1 MLTLR
6 RIHNALCAN
15 LSYALSQ
22 RGIVRIFHYPTFV
35 SVEPANYCQ
44 LHCPECP
51 VGQRTT
57 SNTGTTRS
65 TAPTN
70 LPLDSFR
77 HILAEVS
84 PWIHTLQFYWQG
96 EPLLNRQLPE
106 MIRLAHNAG
115 LYTIVSTN
123 AQALTEDIA
132 RQLCEA
138 GLSRIIVSIDGFSQA
153 SYEAYRQGG
162 KLDKALAGLQYLHE
176 AKSTHTKWL
185 ARLHSPLIEL
195 QVLRLRTNEHEWDW
209 VRRNYRKL
217 GADRLVFKTAQLYN
231 YEYGHP
237 LMPTDERYS
246 RYTQGPDGF
255 YRLKKKEKGNTTA
268 LLSKWSNG
276 CRRLWTGCVITV
288 TGEVLPCCYDKEHEY
303 PLGNLLQQ
311 DLRSIWYGEK
321 ANAFRRHYL
330 QNASTIE
337 ICRNCDQ

>member
-22 RGIVRIFHYPTFV
+22 LGIVRIFHYPTFV

-51 VGQRTT
+51 VGQL
-57 SNTGTTRS
+57 S
-65 TAPTN
+65 TN
-70 LPLDSFR
+70 PLRLSLESFR
-77 HILAEVS
+77 RILAEVS
-84 PWIHTLQFYWQG
+84 PWIHTMQFYWQG
-96 EPLLNRQLPE
+96 EPLLNHQLPE
-106 MIRLAHNAG
+106 MIRLAHRAG
-115 LYTIVSTN
+115 LYTVVSTN
-123 AQALTEDIA
+123 AQALTEDMA

-162 KLDKALAGLQYLHE
+162 KLEKALAGLQYLHQ
-176 AKSTHTKWL
+176 AKTAHSSL
-185 ARLHSPLIEL
+185 ADYPSWHSRLHSPLIEL

-209 VRRNYRKL
+209 IRRNYRKL
-217 GADRLVFKTAQLYN
+217 GADRLVFKTAQLYD
-231 YEYGHP
+231 YEHGHP

-246 RYTQGPDGF
+246 RYTQGADGV
-255 YRLKKKEKGNTTA
+255 YRVNKRKRGNGA
-268 LLSKWSNG
+268 MLLSKWCNG

-288 TGEVLPCCYDKEHEY
+288 TGEVLPCCYDKGHEY

-311 DLRSIWYGEK
+311 DLRCIWHGEK

-330 QNASTIE
+330 QNASDIA
-337 ICRNCDQ
+337 ICRNCDK